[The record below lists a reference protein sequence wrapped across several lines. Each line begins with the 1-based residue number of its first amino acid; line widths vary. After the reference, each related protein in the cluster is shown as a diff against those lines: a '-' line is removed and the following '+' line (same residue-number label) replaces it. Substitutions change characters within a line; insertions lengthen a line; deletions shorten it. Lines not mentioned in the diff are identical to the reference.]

1 VDESAVAKAIT
12 QAVTELFF
20 SAENQQ
26 RFHGAAE
33 DLGVTPPM
41 LKSLIELEPGDGS
54 PMRSLAA
61 KWGCDASFVTV
72 VVDGL
77 EHRGLVERRVADY
90 DRRIKTVELT
100 DEGVAARERALDAV
114 YGPRAGFAALSPTE
128 RATLARLLRK
138 MADAQ
143 ASYDEELLD
152 KPHVRADMRRLAQQR
167 IREFGGGGRGGR
179 RGRARGDMH
188 GWRGQ
193 LELHREELLRLSD
206 ELDRFRAEVKA
217 QARRP
222 VDEVKAAKNAAKN
235 EVRAEARRPVDEVK
249 PAKNAAKNE
258 VKAQAREARGLKGRG
273 RRR

>member
-1 VDESAVAKAIT
+1 
-12 QAVTELFF
+12 
-20 SAENQQ
+20 
-26 RFHGAAE
+26 
-33 DLGVTPPM
+33 M
-41 LKSLIELEPGDGS
+41 S
-54 PMRSLAA
+54 P
-61 KWGCDASFVTV
+61 T
-72 VVDGL
+72 
-77 EHRGLVERRVADY
+77 
-90 DRRIKTVELT
+90 
-100 DEGVAARERALDAV
+100 RERALDAV

-167 IREFGGGGRGGR
+167 IREFWGGGRGGR

-235 EVRAEARRPVDEVK
+235 EVRAEARRPVDEVE

>member
-1 VDESAVAKAIT
+1 
-12 QAVTELFF
+12 
-20 SAENQQ
+20 
-26 RFHGAAE
+26 
-33 DLGVTPPM
+33 
-41 LKSLIELEPGDGS
+41 
-54 PMRSLAA
+54 
-61 KWGCDASFVTV
+61 

-167 IREFGGGGRGGR
+167 IREFGGGGRGGG

-206 ELDRFRAEVKA
+206 ELDRF
-217 QARRP
+217 P
-222 VDEVKAAKNAAKN
+222 
-235 EVRAEARRPVDEVK
+235 
-249 PAKNAAKNE
+249 
-258 VKAQAREARGLKGRG
+258 GRG
-273 RRR
+273 EGPGPPSGRRGQGGQERRQERGQGRDPSPGR

>member
-1 VDESAVAKAIT
+1 
-12 QAVTELFF
+12 
-20 SAENQQ
+20 
-26 RFHGAAE
+26 
-33 DLGVTPPM
+33 M
-41 LKSLIELEPGDGS
+41 S
-54 PMRSLAA
+54 P
-61 KWGCDASFVTV
+61 T
-72 VVDGL
+72 
-77 EHRGLVERRVADY
+77 
-90 DRRIKTVELT
+90 
-100 DEGVAARERALDAV
+100 RERALDAV

-167 IREFGGGGRGGR
+167 IREFGGGGRGGG

-188 GWRGQ
+188 GWRG
-193 LELHREELLRLSD
+193 SSSSTAKNCCGSAMSSTAS
-206 ELDRFRAEVKA
+206 RAEVKA

-235 EVRAEARRPVDEVK
+235 EVRAETRRPVDEVK
-249 PAKNAAKNE
+249 PTKNAAKNE

>member
-1 VDESAVAKAIT
+1 
-12 QAVTELFF
+12 
-20 SAENQQ
+20 
-26 RFHGAAE
+26 
-33 DLGVTPPM
+33 M
-41 LKSLIELEPGDGS
+41 
-54 PMRSLAA
+54 
-61 KWGCDASFVTV
+61 
-72 VVDGL
+72 VDGL

-188 GWRGQ
+188 GWPGQ

-235 EVRAEARRPVDEVK
+235 EVRAETRRPVDEVK
-249 PAKNAAKNE
+249 PTKNAAK
-258 VKAQAREARGLKGRG
+258 KRGQGPGARGERAQGAGAAPVTSPRWASST
-273 RRR
+273 RT

>member
-1 VDESAVAKAIT
+1 VDETAIAKDIT
-12 QAVTELFF
+12 QAIAELFF

-33 DLGVTPPM
+33 ELGVTPPM
-41 LKSLIELEPGDGS
+41 LKSLIELEPDDSS
-54 PMRSLAA
+54 PMRNLADR
-61 KWGCDASFVTV
+61 WGCDASFVTV

-90 DRRIKTVELT
+90 DRRIKTVALT

-114 YGPRAGFAALSPTE
+114 YGPRAGFGALSPTE
-128 RATLARLLRK
+128 RATLAKLLRK

-152 KPHVRADMRRLAQQR
+152 EPQVRADMRRLAQQR
-167 IREFGGGGRGGR
+167 TREFGGGGRGGG
-179 RGRARGDMH
+179 RGRGRGGMH

-193 LELHREELLRLSD
+193 LELHREELLRLRD
-206 ELDRFRAEVKA
+206 ELDRVRAEVKA

-222 VDEVKAAKNAAKN
+222 VDEAKAAKNI
-235 EVRAEARRPVDEVK
+235 
-249 PAKNAAKNE
+249 AKNE
-258 VKAQAREARGLKGRG
+258 VKAAAREATQPRGRG

>member
-1 VDESAVAKAIT
+1 
-12 QAVTELFF
+12 
-20 SAENQQ
+20 
-26 RFHGAAE
+26 
-33 DLGVTPPM
+33 
-41 LKSLIELEPGDGS
+41 
-54 PMRSLAA
+54 
-61 KWGCDASFVTV
+61 

-167 IREFGGGGRGGR
+167 IREFGGGGRGGG
-179 RGRARGDMH
+179 RGRARGDVH

-235 EVRAEARRPVDEVK
+235 EV
-249 PAKNAAKNE
+249 
-258 VKAQAREARGLKGRG
+258 KAQAREARGLKGRG

>member
-1 VDESAVAKAIT
+1 MQSLVSSGTIPVVDESAIAKAIT
-12 QAVTELFF
+12 QAITELFF

-54 PMRSLAA
+54 PMRSLAD

-100 DEGVAARERALDAV
+100 HEGVAARERALDAV
-114 YGPRAGFAALSPTE
+114 YGPRAGLAALSPTE
-128 RATLARLLRK
+128 RTTLAKLLRK

-152 KPHVRADMRRLAQQR
+152 EPQVRADMRRLAQQR
-167 IREFGGGGRGGR
+167 TREFGGSGRGGGRGPAR
-179 RGRARGDMH
+179 RGSH

-193 LELHREELLRLSD
+193 LELHREELLRLSN
-206 ELDRFRAEVKA
+206 ELDRVRAEMKA

-222 VDEVKAAKNAAKN
+222 VDEVKAAKDAAKN
-235 EVRAEARRPVDEVK
+235 EM
-249 PAKNAAKNE
+249 
-258 VKAQAREARGLKGRG
+258 KAQAREATRLKGRG